1 MARINFTALIESLTG
16 KLAGS
21 VFQDSYMGFQ
31 IRTRVSPRNP
41 QSYYQQLRRGEFA
54 YITQTWRTLTVAQRK
69 SWIDAATSPSG
80 GLNLFIESN
89 INLSLINEN
98 LLTSFVPAPTPAY
111 MPLEIVTLGNSIF
124 TVQASG
130 ITKQV
135 PLNTKLLLYATYEKG
150 VTKIFTNPSQYSPI
164 ASFGAGADFSIP
176 VSIASNWISRYGQF
190 TTNKR
195 ICIKSVL
202 LSTMNGMRGLEAIF
216 CANEAPTV
224 TYFII
229 DADGTF
235 LIDSDGTFIISQ

>member
-1 MARINFTALIESLTG
+1 MARINFTALIESITG

-41 QSYYQQLRRGEFA
+41 QTYYQQLRRGEFA
-54 YITQTWRTLTVAQRK
+54 YITQTWRTLTAAQRQ
-69 SWIDAATSPSG
+69 SWIDAASSPSG

-98 LLTSFVPAPTPAY
+98 LLTSFVPAPTPTF
-111 MPLEIVTLGNSIF
+111 MPLEIVSLGNSIF
-124 TVQASG
+124 TVKASG
-130 ITKQV
+130 ITQQV
-135 PLNTKLLLYATYEKG
+135 PINTKLLLYATYEKA

-164 ASFGAGADFSIP
+164 ASFGVGADFSLP
-176 VSIASNWISRYGQF
+176 VSVAAPWINRYGQF

-202 LSTMNGMRGLEAIF
+202 LSTLNGMRGLEAIF
-216 CANEAPTV
+216 CANEAAPV
-224 TYFII
+224 TWFII

-235 LIDSDGTFIISQ
+235 LIDNDGTFIVYQ